1 MSTFSPIGSG
11 PQMVCLC
18 VCGWNELEVCTTLA
32 YIHVS
37 VHSIPC
43 QCYTHTRILRPFEDS
58 KPTGVKVDTAQEGMV
73 GYQNSVLP
81 SCLHRS

>member
-32 YIHVS
+32 YPHISSFHIMPVLHA
-37 VHSIPC
+37 HSHPQTI
-43 QCYTHTRILRPFEDS
+43 
-58 KPTGVKVDTAQEGMV
+58 
-73 GYQNSVLP
+73 
-81 SCLHRS
+81 